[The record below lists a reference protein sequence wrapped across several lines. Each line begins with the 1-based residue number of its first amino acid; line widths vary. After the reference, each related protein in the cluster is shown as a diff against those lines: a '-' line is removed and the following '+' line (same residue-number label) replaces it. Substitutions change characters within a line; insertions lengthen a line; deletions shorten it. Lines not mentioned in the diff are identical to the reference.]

1 MSGKPS
7 WADIVSGG
15 NDAEEE
21 TTVNEEHTSSTQVA
35 ENDAEEE
42 TSGDDGLDA
51 ALLEAGDSIQRAAEQ
66 LWKLDSANRLRPG
79 VDYEVNTQL
88 KARSYHD
95 DEASEP
101 FVTFL
106 SDEVWERKTYAS
118 FRRLL
123 DNYVAETGVPE
134 RVSDQEREEEQVF
147 LDAICETPVIRFV
160 QKWLAEYAQGMDIGM
175 DVLTMS
181 SFRDVLYQLWFALYA
196 RRAGR
201 DSSGFE
207 HAFCGE
213 VDGDVVKGMHN
224 FFQVLMEEK
233 RGNFNY
239 MGFLEYGQRR
249 GEVDGEDRLLTI
261 RFKWFDRLKPASS
274 MFVGVSPEFEIALYT
289 LMWLGRA
296 AGETVELGPYD
307 VRVKVYD
314 MRGCIGAA
322 FPELVGVDY
331 EESEE

>member
-15 NDAEEE
+15 NDGGEGVTAEEE
-21 TTVNEEHTSSTQVA
+21 PSQPVQ
-35 ENDAEEE
+35 NDAEEG
-42 TSGDDGLDA
+42 TSDDYGIEN
-51 ALLEAGDSIQRAAEQ
+51 ALSEAGDSVQRAAEQ
-66 LWKLDSANRLRPG
+66 LWKLDAANRLRPG
-79 VDYEVNTQL
+79 TDYEVNTQL
-88 KARSYHD
+88 RARSHYD

-123 DNYVAETGVPE
+123 DNYIAETGVPE
-134 RVSDQEREEEQVF
+134 RVSDEERAEEQVF

-160 QKWLAEYAQGMDIGM
+160 QRWLAEYAQGLDVGM
-175 DVLTMS
+175 DVLSMS
-181 SFRDVLYQLWFALYA
+181 SFRDVLYQLWFALYS
-196 RRAGR
+196 RGIGR

-213 VDGDVVKGMHN
+213 INRGVVKGMHN
-224 FFQVLMEEK
+224 FFQVVLEEQ

-261 RFKWFDRLKPASS
+261 RFKWMDRLKPASS
-274 MFVGVSPEFEIALYT
+274 MFVGVSPEFEVALYT

-296 AGETVELGPYD
+296 AGDTVELGPYD

-314 MRGCIGAA
+314 MHGCIGAA